1 MSKKRYNTNSIS
13 DRLGSNYKKSDLE
26 RAKIALE
33 KAKALNAPVKHLT
46 SSDSAF
52 GRSLEEKE
60 KEND

>member
-1 MSKKRYNTNSIS
+1 MSKKRNNTNSIS
-13 DRLGSNYKKSDLE
+13 DRLGGNYKKSDLE

-33 KAKALNAPVKHLT
+33 KAKALNTPVRHLT